1 MSNVQNFTVYSKS
14 GCPYCS
20 KIVEVLDHIKASYT
34 VYSLGEHFD
43 KDSFYGEFGNG
54 TTFPQILLNGK
65 KLGGCVDTIKYL
77 KEEQIVWFEENKG
90 VELILGGTKPKSQNI
105 KPFGIRF
112 KKMFS
117 LFKKDIHFNFE
128 FSFTIKNKKI

>member
-43 KDSFYGEFGNG
+43 KDSFYGEFVNG

-77 KEEQIVWFEENKG
+77 KEEQIVWFGDK
-90 VELILGGTKPKSQNI
+90 
-105 KPFGIRF
+105 
-112 KKMFS
+112 
-117 LFKKDIHFNFE
+117 
-128 FSFTIKNKKI
+128 

>member
-1 MSNVQNFTVYSKS
+1 LE
-14 GCPYCS
+14 
-20 KIVEVLDHIKASYT
+20 I
-34 VYSLGEHFD
+34 
-43 KDSFYGEFGNG
+43 
-54 TTFPQILLNGK
+54 
-65 KLGGCVDTIKYL
+65 
-77 KEEQIVWFEENKG
+77 NKG

-117 LFKKDIHFNFE
+117 LLKKDIHFNFE

>member
-1 MSNVQNFTVYSKS
+1 LE
-14 GCPYCS
+14 
-20 KIVEVLDHIKASYT
+20 I
-34 VYSLGEHFD
+34 
-43 KDSFYGEFGNG
+43 
-54 TTFPQILLNGK
+54 
-65 KLGGCVDTIKYL
+65 
-77 KEEQIVWFEENKG
+77 NKG

-105 KPFGIRF
+105 KPLGIRF

>member
-1 MSNVQNFTVYSKS
+1 MTQSNISKKNKS
-14 GCPYCS
+14 S
-20 KIVEVLDHIKASYT
+20 DLKI
-34 VYSLGEHFD
+34 
-43 KDSFYGEFGNG
+43 
-54 TTFPQILLNGK
+54 
-65 KLGGCVDTIKYL
+65 
-77 KEEQIVWFEENKG
+77 NKG

-105 KPFGIRF
+105 KPLGIRF